1 MYSLLTAKLKWPNY
15 LNLKVNV
22 KVTKSLFS
30 KLKKTWISAN
40 LNQFWLSI
48 AVDDKEIHNMVIEDN
63 VYTINSKT
71 KMDQEIYSAGQGQ
84 GH

>member
-1 MYSLLTAKLKWPNY
+1 
-15 LNLKVNV
+15 
-22 KVTKSLFS
+22 
-30 KLKKTWISAN
+30 
-40 LNQFWLSI
+40 
-48 AVDDKEIHNMVIEDN
+48 MVIKDN